1 MQEVAAMLQMSK
13 VRKDRKARSE
23 ICPECEVE
31 RDTARPGDLLARD
44 VRSGLFMPPRM
55 A

>member
-13 VRKDRKARSE
+13 LRKDRKARSE
-23 ICPECEVE
+23 LCPECEVE
-31 RDTARPGDLLARD
+31 RDTARRGDLLARD
-44 VRSGLFMPPRM
+44 VRSGLLVPPRI